1 MKRQQIAVVGLGRFG
16 SAAAAALE
24 AAGHEVLGVD
34 RDVEAVE
41 TMAPHLSH
49 VVVLDAT
56 DETSLRRAGLHEVDA
71 AIVSIAEHLE
81 SSILAT
87 LLLKRLGVP
96 RVVAKAGTDL
106 HSEIL
111 QRVGADQVV
120 LPERDTGIRL
130 ANGWLPA
137 SVADSL
143 DVVPGYGVYR
153 VSAPPAFVG
162 RTVGELDLRA
172 RFGVHLFVLAT
183 GSEIEVHPVDG
194 RTIAEG
200 DVIVLGGRP
209 QDIERAF
216 S

>member
-1 MKRQQIAVVGLGRFG
+1 MRRQQIAVIGLGRFG

-41 TMAPHLSH
+41 ALAPVLSH

-56 DETSLRRAGLHEVDA
+56 DETSLRRAGLQEVDA

-87 LLLKRLGVP
+87 LLVKRLGVP
-96 RVVAKAGTDL
+96 RVVAKAGSEL

-111 QRVGADQVV
+111 RRVGADQVV

-130 ANGWLPA
+130 ANGWLSA
-137 SVADSL
+137 SIADSL

-153 VSAPPAFVG
+153 AAAPASFEG
-162 RTVGELDLRA
+162 RTVDELDLHG
-172 RFGVHLFVLAT
+172 RFGVHLFVIA
-183 GSEIEVHPVDG
+183 SDAEVEVHPTDG
-194 RTIAEG
+194 RRVARG
-200 DVIVLGGRP
+200 DHLVLGGRP
-209 QDIERAF
+209 QDIERAL

>member
-41 TMAPHLSH
+41 AVAPLLSH
-49 VVVLDAT
+49 AVVLDAT

-96 RVVAKAGTDL
+96 RVVAKAGSEL

-120 LPERDTGIRL
+120 LPERDTGVRL

-137 SVADSL
+137 SIADSL
-143 DVVPGYGVYR
+143 DVIPGYGVYR
-153 VSAPPAFVG
+153 VLAPRAFVG
-162 RTVGELDLRA
+162 RTVGEIDLHD
-172 RFGVHLFVLAT
+172 RFGVHLFVVAR
-183 GSEIEVHPVDG
+183 GSEIEVHPDVA
-194 RTIAEG
+194 RTIGA
-200 DVIVLGGRP
+200 DDYIVLGGRP
-209 QDIERAF
+209 QDIERAL